1 MADGNVHGNYH
12 FATLATYIA
21 YMGAMFRQLPKKAF
35 LADCLFS
42 CTFVIFICLVFDLYD
57 S

>member
-21 YMGAMFRQLPKKAF
+21 YLGAMFRQLPKKAV
-35 LADCLFS
+35 LADCFFS
-42 CTFVIFICLVFDLYD
+42 CTFIIFICLVFDIYD